1 MAEIGVLRARN
12 ERCPRC
18 PAPRPA
24 PGSVSGLLGVPSL
37 QNFGAQTP
45 LKGLGAVGGGS
56 SLLLA
61 SPWGFLARM
70 RPGTG
75 DWSRGRCEPGAAH
88 EETCPSPPPQPFAC
102 PSSPT
107 RGAGRQTPAA
117 FPDCCP
123 RSRAGVAA
131 SRLHPLPPPR
141 NSLWDR
147 PGGRGS
153 MAPSRAGWPKPTGPC
168 SAGLRAPFPNH
179 HPAPLGASGAPRA
192 ACGSG
197 EAGSDLPSASSC
209 LLQPRVAQ
217 GFLVKMVLGQNVPRK
232 LL

>member
-1 MAEIGVLRARN
+1 M
-12 ERCPRC
+12 
-18 PAPRPA
+18 
-24 PGSVSGLLGVPSL
+24 
-37 QNFGAQTP
+37 
-45 LKGLGAVGGGS
+45 
-56 SLLLA
+56 
-61 SPWGFLARM
+61 
-70 RPGTG
+70 
-75 DWSRGRCEPGAAH
+75 
-88 EETCPSPPPQPFAC
+88 
-102 PSSPT
+102 
-107 RGAGRQTPAA
+107 
-117 FPDCCP
+117 
-123 RSRAGVAA
+123 A

-179 HPAPLGASGAPRA
+179 HPAPSGTSGAPRA

-197 EAGSDLPSASSC
+197 EAGSELPSASLC

-232 LL
+232 LLLGQWCTHHAAGACGIAPEGQHHGAKVSLPSFPWTLCDGVSSLWGHKKLPAPPCPLRPSHRSWDLLSSLRGQLPALVQGTRLCLPSAGHVPHVLQE